1 MPTPALP
8 TPAPTRPATRP
19 ARQAGTPGLSAQQR
33 DRYARHLLLP
43 EVGDEGQRRLLDSS
57 ALVVGAG
64 GLGSPVAL
72 YLAAAGVGRIG
83 LVDFDV
89 VEASNLQRQVLHGTD
104 RLGVPKVVSG
114 RETLAT
120 LNPDVQVDAHRL
132 RIDASNAAT
141 LVEASDVVVVCC
153 DNFPTRYLVNDACL
167 AAGKPSVHG
176 AIFKFEGNV
185 TSFVPGRGPCY
196 RCLHRAPPPESMV
209 PKASEVGVLG
219 VVPGLVGMLQA
230 AEALKLLLDIGD
242 PLVGRVLTVDV
253 LDPGFRILSL
263 RQDPKCP
270 SCGGGPAVPTQTRPE
285 RS

>member
-1 MPTPALP
+1 MAIDAALSGL
-8 TPAPTRPATRP
+8 AADD
-19 ARQAGTPGLSAQQR
+19 AHAGTDRVAPGLSPQQR

-43 EVGDEGQRRLLDSS
+43 EVGDAGQRRLLNSS

-72 YLAAAGVGRIG
+72 YLTAAGVGRIG

-114 RETLAT
+114 RETLAA
-120 LNPDVQVDAHRL
+120 LNPDVQVDAHKL
-132 RIDASNAAT
+132 RIDTSNAAA
-141 LVEASDVVVVCC
+141 LVEAHDVVVVCC
-153 DNFPTRYLVNDACL
+153 DNFATRYLVNDACL
-167 AAGKPSVHG
+167 AAGRPSVHG

-196 RCLHRAPPPESMV
+196 RCLHGEPPPESMV

-230 AEALKLLLDIGD
+230 AEALKLILDIGD
-242 PLVGRVLTVDV
+242 PLVGRVLAVDV
-253 LDPGFRILSL
+253 LDPTFRILTL
-263 RQDPKCP
+263 RQDPQCL
-270 SCGGGPAVPTQTRPE
+270 SCGFGPAVPKQVQPPE
-285 RS
+285 CS